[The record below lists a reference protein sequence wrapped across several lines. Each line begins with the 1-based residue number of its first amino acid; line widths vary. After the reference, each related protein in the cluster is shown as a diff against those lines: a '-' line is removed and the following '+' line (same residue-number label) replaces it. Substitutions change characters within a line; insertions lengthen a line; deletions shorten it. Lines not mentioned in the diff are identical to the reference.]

1 MYPRD
6 HSWYK
11 TDVRSGGASLKH
23 TVVGVNAMT
32 PPHLPEPAGFKVPSP
47 PFRSSV
53 SFRLASEVKRR
64 KTA

>member
-23 TVVGVNAMT
+23 TEVGVNAMT

-47 PFRSSV
+47 PLDPVCLFAWRQ
-53 SFRLASEVKRR
+53 K
-64 KTA
+64 